1 MKVIVD
7 EAYFES
13 DAAHEND
20 KQILMMAKFIEVS
33 GETYRGDGEYERC
46 GEWIP
51 MDTVW
56 NSLDPAAKRERLQQ
70 ALGAWF
76 GIQFIGKEQVFMAT
90 MNAYIAEK

>member
-1 MKVIVD
+1 
-7 EAYFES
+7 
-13 DAAHEND
+13 
-20 KQILMMAKFIEVS
+20 
-33 GETYRGDGEYERC
+33 
-46 GEWIP
+46 